1 MANIRA
7 SQFCRDFSLSDK
19 FFHSIVGTNPA
30 RLRKPRIASQSF
42 RFGTIQFTL
51 HPNIVCG
58 LNDLSQVV
66 QLMLSTWRAILNSDV
81 RYQQGCGNLPAFLG
95 VRNICVRF
103 SDVQMLSAAAPSS
116 IDDVRCYP
124 YFRVFI
130 DNAQVAAFIIAR
142 WCARTGQLPRDF
154 SVIERSRAGKYS
166 SYVEAM
172 YKSSPY
178 YVEVLLRNRDIEAI
192 KFGAAAEISK
202 VVRDVDYSTDCIALA
217 GVLCSRKFG
226 CTMSVNAMRSVAARR
241 SAQALA
247 SFYDVVL
254 GCSEDR
260 SYATNRWRFNRWVW
274 RDYSQLR
281 RSYYGGYLY
290 SGGTR
295 SRYEAARDRL
305 MNNPSLCTRSAAAL
319 RNIAAARGHCPDI
332 LNDDVLQDV
341 KDAWQSLY
349 DRAEDQA
356 ERLRKCET
364 EIELLK
370 DELNRRVED
379 NIPLAPRY
387 LFRDYWRDKR
397 SARTAIIK
405 MLQFANNATQ
415 MVDVEQINPAAVQDA
430 IYAIGSVLH
439 VQHFG
444 KQRLFQIKY

>member
-7 SQFCRDFSLSDK
+7 SKFCRDFSHNEK

-51 HPNIVCG
+51 QPNIVCG
-58 LNDLSQVV
+58 LHDLSQVV

-81 RYQQGCGNLPAFLG
+81 RYQQACGNLPAFLG
-95 VRNICVRF
+95 VRNICVRW
-103 SDVQMLSAAAPSS
+103 SNVQLSNTAPTSF
-116 IDDVRCYP
+116 DDVRCYP

-142 WCARTGQLPRDF
+142 WCARTGQLPRDY
-154 SVIERSRAGKYS
+154 SVVERSRQGKYT

-172 YKSSPY
+172 YKSSPF
-178 YVEVLLRNRDIEAI
+178 YVEVLLRNRDVEAV
-192 KFGAAAEISK
+192 KFGAAAEITK
-202 VVRDVDYSTDCIALA
+202 EVRDVDYTTDCIALA

-254 GCSEDR
+254 GCAEDR
-260 SYATNRWRFNRWVW
+260 CYATNRWRYNRWVW
-274 RDYSQLR
+274 RDYSQMR

-290 SGGTR
+290 SCGTR

-305 MNNPSLCTRSAAAL
+305 MQSPSLCTRSAAAL

-332 LNDDVLQDV
+332 LNDDILQDIKV
-341 KDAWQSLY
+341 AWQSLN
-349 DRAEDQA
+349 DKAESQA

-370 DELNRRVED
+370 DELHRRVED
-379 NIPLAPRY
+379 DIPLKPRY

-397 SARTAIIK
+397 SARAAIVH
-405 MLQFANNATQ
+405 MLHFANNAQ
-415 MVDVEQINPAAVQDA
+415 HMVDVEQINPEAVQDA
-430 IYAIGSVLH
+430 IYAIGSILN
-439 VQHFG
+439 VQHLG
-444 KQRLFQIKY
+444 KQRIFQIKY